1 VHQYYPS
8 RDKIFITNEGIQP
21 QRAEVIDTLYDEAN
35 ELLQFNAADMAY
47 DENGNLLSRT
57 DACGTT
63 TYEWDARDRLVG
75 ITGYKADCSPLTAS
89 LAYDPVGRRVEK
101 TINGTTTMYLYDG
114 LDIIMEMDETGTPT
128 ASYIRTLSIDEPLA
142 RVELGSGSVRYYLAD
157 ALGSVTALTDEN
169 GVVKTTYSYDPF
181 GHVAVSGE
189 ASDNPFEFAGREH
202 DVGTDLL
209 FERNRYYSFD
219 LQRYISEDPIG
230 MAGGDVNYYVRVGN
244 NPLNFVGSL
253 VKPPLSD
260 GHNYHPI

>member
-1 VHQYYPS
+1 
-8 RDKIFITNEGIQP
+8 
-21 QRAEVIDTLYDEAN
+21 
-35 ELLQFNAADMAY
+35 MAY

-142 RVELGSGSVRYYLAD
+142 RVEFGSGAMRYYRRTEW
-157 ALGSVTALTDEN
+157 SRPLTTITRKR
-169 GVVKTTYSYDPF
+169 GGFKQLF
-181 GHVAVSGE
+181 AVCG
-189 ASDNPFEFAGREH
+189 
-202 DVGTDLL
+202 
-209 FERNRYYSFD
+209 
-219 LQRYISEDPIG
+219 QR
-230 MAGGDVNYYVRVGN
+230 
-244 NPLNFVGSL
+244 
-253 VKPPLSD
+253 K
-260 GHNYHPI
+260 